1 MGFFDSIKKSW
12 KTLRTAI
19 KTLLDLNHKY
29 EALVARIKQGAS
41 LPHRNPTRSYWLE
54 DPPFPELVD
63 IRSKSLPNQADV
75 VIIGSGITGAA
86 VARSLLRESKRKD
99 QDLTITVLEAR
110 DICSGAT
117 GRNGGHIK
125 ASPHET
131 FAKLEAKYGVKR
143 AVALTRFQLNH
154 LDCLTDLCQS
164 EEFTQAECRKVETVD
179 LFFDQKTF
187 DDVCHTASK
196 LKTLLP
202 EHQGRVYQAVEA
214 QKVIPCFH
222 SLSLAVMKLTRDRN
236 LQSATKSLVHIR
248 TRQELCGRIG
258 SLLQSGVSS
267 WMSILTKSLSKLIRL
282 CSGSTKV
289 AIKTLITST
298 QIEAS

>member
-1 MGFFDSIKKSW
+1 MIMGFFDSIKRSW
-12 KTLRTAI
+12 KTLRTAV
-19 KTLLDLNHKY
+19 KTLLDLNRKY

-41 LPHRNPTRSYWLE
+41 LPHGNPTRSYWLE

-63 IRSKSLPNQADV
+63 IRSKRLPDKADV

-86 VARSLLRESKRKD
+86 VARSLLQESKRKD
-99 QDLTITVLEAR
+99 QDITITVLEAR

-131 FAKLEAKYGVKR
+131 FQRLETKFGVER

-154 LDCLTDLCQS
+154 LECLTDLCQS
-164 EEFTQAECRKVETVD
+164 EDFAQAECRVVETVD

-187 DDVCHTASK
+187 DDVCQTAAK

-202 EHQGRVYQAVEA
+202 EHQGRIYQAAEA
-214 QKVIPCFH
+214 QEVIPH
-222 SLSLAVMKLTRDRN
+222 SRLS
-236 LQSATKSLVHIR
+236 
-248 TRQELCGRIG
+248 
-258 SLLQSGVSS
+258 
-267 WMSILTKSLSKLIRL
+267 
-282 CSGSTKV
+282 
-289 AIKTLITST
+289 
-298 QIEAS
+298 